1 MREIVRIKEM
11 IEAQTIPREEIKAI
25 ERNRE
30 RMEGKVEE
38 VRREYKRVKAE
49 NRKLRVKIEVIE
61 EQLREA
67 NLNKY

>member
-1 MREIVRIKEM
+1 VREIVRIKEM